1 MRVKAVIRV
10 ICKPRNKKIAHE
22 PLEVRKRKEGFRWNV
37 ALRTRHMGSSLQ
49 NCENWVCHFKP
60 LSLWHLE
67 SSNLNK
73 YISLQR
79 VGVKGAERRGDLGW
93 GGGDEE
99 GATFSE

>member
-60 LSLWHLE
+60 LFLC
-67 SSNLNK
+67 NLKITNINK
-73 YISLQR
+73 YISLLW
-79 VGVKGAERRGDLGW
+79 VGVNGA
-93 GGGDEE
+93 
-99 GATFSE
+99 